1 MELKIT
7 DLKKTYGNVKALK
20 GINYTFTPGVYGILG
35 ANGAGKSTMINLI
48 TDNVSRDKNGGSI
61 MYSDGE
67 DNTVSKELVDIL
79 KLGAK
84 FRGVVGYMPQQQ
96 GFYEEFSPKAFL
108 KYMAEIKGVKS
119 VKSVDEAGNVTIKK
133 VNQQIDELLE
143 VVNLTSVAYKKIG
156 GFSGGMKQRVLLAQ
170 ALLGDPKILILDEP
184 TAGLDPK
191 ERIGIRNYIA
201 ELSRDKIILF
211 ATHVVSDIECIADKV
226 LLLKDGEI
234 IATGTS
240 SQLIENMQGKVG
252 EVVCTLSDVAD
263 LQGKYHIGNIRQRK
277 NGMVLR
283 LVGDELPEEAVR
295 VDNDIDLEDIINSNK
310 RGRRLYDYNFFP
322 RFYIN
327 R

>member
-234 IATGTS
+234 IATGTPS
-240 SQLIENMQGKVG
+240 ELIANMQGKVG
-252 EVVCTLSDVAD
+252 EVVCTLDDVAA
-263 LQGKYHIGNIRQRK
+263 LQEKYHIGNIRQRK
-277 NGMVLR
+277 DGLVLR
-283 LVGDELPEEAVR
+283 LVGDELSEEAVK
-295 VDNDIDLEDIINSNK
+295 VDNDIDLEDVY
-310 RGRRLYDYNFFP
+310 LYYFE
-322 RFYIN
+322 
-327 R
+327 

>member
-1 MELKIT
+1 MELI
-7 DLKKTYGNVKALK
+7 LNNLRKTYGTVQALK
-20 GINYTFTPGVYGILG
+20 GISYTFKPGIYGILG

-48 TDNVSRDKNGGSI
+48 TDNVSRDKKNGGSI
-61 MYSDGE
+61 LYKECDGFE
-67 DNTVSKELVDIL
+67 KQGESVQGTDIL
-79 KLGAK
+79 KLGK
-84 FRGVVGYMPQQQ
+84 SFRAIVGYMPQQQ

-234 IATGTS
+234 IATGTP

-295 VDNDIDLEDIINSNK
+295 VDNDIDLEDVY
-310 RGRRLYDYNFFP
+310 LYYFE
-322 RFYIN
+322 
-327 R
+327 

>member
-234 IATGTS
+234 IATGTP

-283 LVGDELPEEAVR
+283 LPEEAVR
-295 VDNDIDLEDIINSNK
+295 VDNDIDLEDVY
-310 RGRRLYDYNFFP
+310 LYYFE
-322 RFYIN
+322 
-327 R
+327 

>member
-226 LLLKDGEI
+226 LLLKSGEI
-234 IATGTS
+234 IATGTPVE
-240 SQLIENMQGKVG
+240 LIESMAGKVG
-252 EVVCTLSDVAD
+252 EITCTLDEVGE
-263 LQGKYHIGNIRQRK
+263 LQKEYKIGNIRQRK
-277 NGMVLR
+277 NGLALR
-283 LVGDELPEEAVR
+283 VVGDKLPEEAVK
-295 VDNDIDLEDIINSNK
+295 VEDNIDLEDVY
-310 RGRRLYDYNFFP
+310 LYYFE
-322 RFYIN
+322 
-327 R
+327 

>member
-1 MELKIT
+1 MELI
-7 DLKKTYGNVKALK
+7 LNNLRKTYGTVQALK
-20 GINYTFTPGVYGILG
+20 GISYTFKPGIYGILG

-48 TDNVSRDKNGGSI
+48 TDNVSRDKKNGGSI
-61 MYSDGE
+61 LYNECDGFE
-67 DNTVSKELVDIL
+67 KQGESVQGTDIL
-79 KLGAK
+79 KLGK
-84 FRGVVGYMPQQQ
+84 SFRAIVGYMPQQQ
-96 GFYEEFSPKAFL
+96 GFYEDFSPRAFL

-234 IATGTS
+234 IATGTP

-295 VDNDIDLEDIINSNK
+295 VDNDIDLEDVY
-310 RGRRLYDYNFFP
+310 LYYFE
-322 RFYIN
+322 
-327 R
+327 

>member
-1 MELKIT
+1 MELQ
-7 DLKKTYGNVKALK
+7 LEGLSKTYGTVQALRK
-20 GINYTFTPGVYGILG
+20 VTYTFKPGIYGILG

-234 IATGTS
+234 IATGTP

-295 VDNDIDLEDIINSNK
+295 VDNDIDLEDVY
-310 RGRRLYDYNFFP
+310 LYYFE
-322 RFYIN
+322 
-327 R
+327 

>member
-1 MELKIT
+1 MELQ
-7 DLKKTYGNVKALK
+7 LEHLSKTYGTVQALK
-20 GINYTFTPGVYGILG
+20 DISYTFKPGIYGILG

-48 TDNVSRDKNGGSI
+48 TDNVARDKGSAGGSI
-61 MYSDGE
+61 LYDGQ
-67 DNTVSKELVDIL
+67 DIL
-79 KLGAK
+79 KLGSR
-84 FRGVVGYMPQQQ
+84 FRGIIGYMPQQQ

-234 IATGTS
+234 IATGTP

-295 VDNDIDLEDIINSNK
+295 VDNDIDLEDVY
-310 RGRRLYDYNFFP
+310 LYYFE
-322 RFYIN
+322 
-327 R
+327 